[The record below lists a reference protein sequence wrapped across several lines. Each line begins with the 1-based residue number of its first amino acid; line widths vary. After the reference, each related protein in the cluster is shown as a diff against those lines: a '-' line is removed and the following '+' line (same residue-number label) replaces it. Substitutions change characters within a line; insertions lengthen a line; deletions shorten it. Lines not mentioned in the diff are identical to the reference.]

1 MTRFYQSRNPPMREV
16 LQVIRVICQ
25 SGRRTAPR
33 PDPGPLPDR
42 KAIERSMNKRKETAI
57 GFVVGI
63 IANTLGVL
71 LYILL
76 FSDMG
81 IVDTYNAAVE
91 QGHVGSLL
99 ALGAILNLAAFFGFL
114 RLRRDYRARGV
125 LMATVLTA
133 LVILYYKIS

>member
-1 MTRFYQSRNPPMREV
+1 MKQ
-16 LQVIRVICQ
+16 
-25 SGRRTAPR
+25 
-33 PDPGPLPDR
+33 
-42 KAIERSMNKRKETAI
+42 NKRKRFKEMAI
-57 GFVVGI
+57 GFAGGI

-81 IVDTYNAAVE
+81 IAETYQAAVT

-99 ALGAILNLAAFFGFL
+99 ALGAVLNLFAFFGFL
-114 RLRRDYRARGV
+114 KLRRDERARGV

-133 LVILYYKIS
+133 LVILYYKVTGG